1 MIKKELVLGC
11 DNAAV
16 GLMTE
21 VRMFLDQEGISY
33 TFIGVE
39 STDDDTFYPLIAKE
53 VAKIIVESGYTKD
66 GILICGTGIGMS
78 IVANKFPGIYAAL
91 VSDIYSAERARLSN
105 NANVICMGAR
115 TITPELAKKLL
126 KEWLS
131 LEYKV
136 ARSQSKLDSIK
147 QIEQE
152 NY

>member
-11 DNAAV
+11 DKAAV

-39 STDDDTFYPLIAKE
+39 NTNDDTFYPLIAKE
-53 VAKIIVESGYTKD
+53 VAKIIIESGYTKD

-115 TITPELAKKLL
+115 TIAPELAKKLL

-136 ARSQSKLDSIK
+136 TKSQSKLDSI
-147 QIEQE
+147 IRL
-152 NY
+152 N